1 MEKIEG
7 ELNAVQQAEIHK
19 QCKKMGMIPVSNL
32 PNEDIRLAEL
42 NRLGILEKDL
52 NQDPRYSSLT
62 EITAHLME
70 TPLCAINIL
79 GSTFQRCK
87 MIYGLS
93 EEEDFEIDEPRDLSI
108 CQFSLSNPHQPL
120 VIENLLED
128 ERTRNKYLHPESSS
142 LRFYTGAPLMSSRGF
157 SLGTLCVVDDKPRSV
172 KHSQIEGL
180 RLLADQIVYLIENQY
195 EEEQEEISPT
205 AEEKPAQAVGQYY
218 SAATILFADM
228 VGFTSKVER
237 LDPGELLQTLDTF
250 FQGFDQIV
258 NKHQIHKVKTIGDA

>member
-1 MEKIEG
+1 
-7 ELNAVQQAEIHK
+7 
-19 QCKKMGMIPVSNL
+19 
-32 PNEDIRLAEL
+32 
-42 NRLGILEKDL
+42 
-52 NQDPRYSSLT
+52 
-62 EITAHLME
+62 
-70 TPLCAINIL
+70 
-79 GSTFQRCK
+79 

-93 EEEDFEIDEPRDLSI
+93 EEEEEDFEIDEPRDLSI

-205 AEEKPAQAVGQYY
+205 AEEKPAQAVGQL
-218 SAATILFADM
+218 SL
-228 VGFTSKVER
+228 
-237 LDPGELLQTLDTF
+237 
-250 FQGFDQIV
+250 
-258 NKHQIHKVKTIGDA
+258 IHI